1 VRKRHVAAGSLQAI
15 FFPLSV
21 AVVGASAT
29 EGKLGHTI
37 LSNMLGRG
45 FTGPLYPVN
54 PKEREILGLTAYA
67 TLADIPGPVDL
78 VIIAVPGR
86 YVPELIEQAAGSGVR
101 GAIVISAGFSETETS
116 EGIGAEEHIRQ
127 ITQEA
132 GMAII
137 GPNCQGVLSAR
148 GNVSAWFGPLPERPG
163 RGLFISQSGGLAGT
177 LIDWTN
183 RRDVTLFDSV
193 VSLGNKCSVDE
204 ADLLEAFVDDPA
216 VRFAMCY
223 TEGFKPGRGRAF
235 MESAK
240 AFAQHKPVVVL
251 KGGRSSAG
259 GRATSSHTGS
269 LAGSDRLFT
278 GAMAQA
284 GVYLT
289 NSVREFINAAR
300 LAATQLA
307 LRGTKILILTNLG
320 GPGVIAADLCER
332 YGLEVAPTPNAMRES
347 LHQRIPSYCAVAN
360 PIDLAGDPDPERYG
374 AILDVVYREEGF
386 NDVLIVAAPLTGSA
400 QIAADIV
407 RAYKRHPKPTAVC
420 WMSEDSQGVVRPI
433 FEAGGLPVFAMPEDA
448 VRALATLAPRRPSVE
463 PPNRGARN

>member
-1 VRKRHVAAGSLQAI
+1 VKKEHVAAGSLQAI
-15 FFPLSV
+15 FFPSSV

-29 EGKLGHTI
+29 EGKLGYTI
-37 LSNMLGRG
+37 LSNMLGSG

-78 VIIAVPGR
+78 VIIAVPGC
-86 YVPELIEQAAGSGVR
+86 YVPELIKQAVGLDVC
-101 GAIVISAGFSETETS
+101 GAIVISAGFSETKTS
-116 EGIGAEEHIRQ
+116 KGIGAEEHIRR
-127 ITQEA
+127 IGQEA

-163 RGLFISQSGGLAGT
+163 NGLFISQSGGLAGT
-177 LIDWTN
+177 IIDWTN
-183 RRDVTLFDSV
+183 RRGVALFDSV
-193 VSLGNKCSVDE
+193 ASLGNKCSVDE
-204 ADLLEAFVDDPA
+204 ADLLKAFVEDPA

-223 TEGFKPGRGRAF
+223 IEGFKPGRGRAF

-251 KGGRSSAG
+251 KGGRSFAG
-259 GRATSSHTGS
+259 GRATLSHTGS
-269 LAGSDRLFT
+269 LAGSDRVFA

-307 LRGTKILILTNLG
+307 LRGTKVLILTNLG

-374 AILDVVYREEGF
+374 AILDVVYQEEGF
-386 NDVLIVAAPLTGSA
+386 NGVLIVAAPLTGSA

-407 RAYKRHPKPTAVC
+407 RAYKHHPKPTAVC
-420 WMSEDSQGVVRPI
+420 WMSEDSRGGVRPI
-433 FEAGGLPVFAMPEDA
+433 FEAESLPVFAMPEDA
-448 VRALATLAPRRPSVE
+448 VRALATLALRRPCVE
-463 PPNRGARN
+463 PPNWGARN